1 MGERVLGLGRWGA
14 LEDLIER
21 AGGCAVVDGGLAT
34 QLENHGANINDALW
48 SALCLI
54 TDPHLIKQVHLE
66 YLEAGAEVLVTSSYQ
81 ATLPGFRSR
90 GLSLKEGES
99 LLQKSV
105 KLACEARDSFWE
117 NVQNC
122 ETLDKKYNRALV
134 AASIGSYGAY
144 LADGSEYSGDYG
156 PDMTLDKLKDFHR
169 RRLQVLVESGPDL
182 LAFETIPSKLEAQ
195 ACIELLEEED
205 VQVPSW
211 LCFSAIDG
219 IHISSGETFRDCLDV
234 VEKSEKVVGIGI
246 NCSPPNFIE
255 DLIKIAR
262 KATKKAIVVYP
273 NSGEIW
279 DGKAKQWLPS
289 KCFCEEQFGVLVK
302 RWRKVGAN
310 LIGGCCRT
318 TPTTIQAISKALKDT
333 L

>member
-122 ETLDKKYNRALV
+122 ETLDKK
-134 AASIGSYGAY
+134 IQQG
-144 LADGSEYSGDYG
+144 
-156 PDMTLDKLKDFHR
+156 T
-169 RRLQVLVESGPDL
+169 
-182 LAFETIPSKLEAQ
+182 
-195 ACIELLEEED
+195 
-205 VQVPSW
+205 
-211 LCFSAIDG
+211 
-219 IHISSGETFRDCLDV
+219 
-234 VEKSEKVVGIGI
+234 
-246 NCSPPNFIE
+246 
-255 DLIKIAR
+255 
-262 KATKKAIVVYP
+262 
-273 NSGEIW
+273 
-279 DGKAKQWLPS
+279 
-289 KCFCEEQFGVLVK
+289 
-302 RWRKVGAN
+302 
-310 LIGGCCRT
+310 GCCFHWQLWGLLGRWFR
-318 TPTTIQAISKALKDT
+318 IQWGLWARYDIG
-333 L
+333 